1 MSYERR
7 SRSAVIAVAGLLL
20 LFHGIGCPAQE
31 SLYDHSCTLNAA
43 GVFAL
48 PHGEDGQDFD
58 KLGWGFQAGAG
69 VSPWKQAEPDRGWRW
84 FFNVSFM
91 YQKFKANAAALNQA
105 KMANPTELANATSAH
120 GGFSAV
126 TLDLF
131 NPRYTWRSRNS
142 VYFVGGFGWL
152 RRGIGFNGANPGT
165 LLQSNANSLDRL
177 DSNSGVFDAG
187 VGFNRGVIWKD
198 QVMLFVEG
206 RVYRGLAVNGGNT
219 LVPISV
225 GVRW

>member
-7 SRSAVIAVAGLLL
+7 SPSAVIAVAGLLL
-20 LFHGIGCPAQE
+20 FFHGIGCRAQQPPQ
-31 SLYDHSCTLNAA
+31 DHSCTVDGA

-48 PHGEDGQDFD
+48 PHGEDGQNFD
-58 KLGWGFQAGAG
+58 KLGWGFQAGG
-69 VSPWKQAEPDRGWRW
+69 GFSPWPQDDPDRGWRW
-84 FFNVSFM
+84 FFTASFM
-91 YQKFKANAAALNQA
+91 YQKFKANAAALNLA
-105 KMANPTELANATSAH
+105 KKANPTELANATSAH

-131 NPRYTWRSRNS
+131 NPRYTWSRRNS
-142 VYFVGGFGWL
+142 VYFVAGFGWL

-165 LLQSNANSLDRL
+165 LLQSNAISLDRL
-177 DSNSGVFDAG
+177 TSNSGVFDAG
-187 VGFNRGVIWKD
+187 VGVNRGLSTNGGL
-198 QVMLFVEG
+198 MLFAEG
-206 RVYRGLAVNGGNT
+206 RVYRGLAINGGST